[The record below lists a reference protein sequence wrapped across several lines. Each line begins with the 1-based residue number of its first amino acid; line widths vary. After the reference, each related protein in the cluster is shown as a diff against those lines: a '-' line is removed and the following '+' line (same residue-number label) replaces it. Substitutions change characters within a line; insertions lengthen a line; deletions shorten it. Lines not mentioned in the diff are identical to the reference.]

1 MGLLGGASA
10 LALLG
15 GSQASA
21 APSVSEADLLQPA
34 HSFAELLDPIPN
46 AARVLRAENE
56 RSNDAAG
63 SEDKPMVM
71 AEYYYHHHYHHH
83 HHHHHYYHHHH
94 HHIITIITT
103 TTITIITITREMLTA
118 SALCLTGAGLPPLG
132 SEFAWSVDPFGFSRR
147 IAVSLGKLVS
157 DLLDWLGFPWIL
169 SSESRL
175 FSGLHE
181 INQRKF
187 FRRLCRW
194 HGRRYDG
201 R

>member
-71 AEYYYHHHYHHH
+71 AEYYF
-83 HHHHHYYHHHH
+83 
-94 HHIITIITT
+94 ITIITT
-103 TTITIITITREMLTA
+103 TTIIITIITTIIIIITITTTTTIIIITITREMLTA
-118 SALCLTGAGLPPLG
+118 SALRLAGAGLPPLG

-187 FRRLCRW
+187 FRRLYRCR
-194 HGRRYDG
+194 GRRYDG